1 MNMKIIHKYKSKGL
15 TIQLFEIPIYDSR
28 ICFIRYENNKSY
40 DKAVDWLETIGLK
53 DETYKTDEYRYAYG
67 FTDKQKTK
75 YGIIHLVF
83 MNNCKEYKP
92 TYKNT
97 LAHEN
102 FHLVHNICKHH
113 GIDFLEDNANE
124 PYAYLTGYLFDILFT
139 I

>member
-1 MNMKIIHKYKSKGL
+1 MKILHKYKSKDL

-28 ICFIRYENNKSY
+28 ICFIRYENNKGY
-40 DKAVDWLETIGLK
+40 EKAVDWLEKIGLK
-53 DETYKTDEYRYAYG
+53 DETYRTDDYRYAYG

-75 YGIIHLVF
+75 YGIVHFVF
-83 MNNCKEYKP
+83 MNNAKEYKDA
-92 TYKNT
+92 YKNT

-124 PYAYLTGYLFDILFT
+124 PYAYLTGYLFQLLST
-139 I
+139 M